1 MFKLTINEGTP
12 RLFLHAQPVSKL
24 FPVTPIT
31 LIVRERERERDRDRE
46 GRRER
51 SGGGGGRT
59 GIHSHRVDGPL
70 SLSGFESP
78 LILFSSIIRPV
89 AIHHGEVSILSIIC
103 LILANNLCAPLPAPV
118 DSSASVAAPDCRES
132 SENGRDGDLFQ
143 RRGGI
148 CGNND
153 GS

>member
-1 MFKLTINEGTP
+1 M
-12 RLFLHAQPVSKL
+12 
-24 FPVTPIT
+24 
-31 LIVRERERERDRDRE
+31 ERT
-46 GRRER
+46 GGGV
-51 SGGGGGRT
+51 GGGGDWT
-59 GIHSHRVDGPL
+59 YSHSVDGPL
-70 SLSGFESP
+70 SLSGFDSP

-143 RRGGI
+143 RREGI